1 MNADSSPTTNM
12 KVNLID
18 YTNAAADKLIYTKA
32 TRLTLGEETRS
43 KLAAMTEEEKSKE
56 LAYMATTI
64 PSSWE
69 FVTYTF
75 EILDVSRAFT
85 HQFVRTRTGSYAQQ
99 TMRMLNM
106 EKFNYVVGPTIEAD
120 EKRKEVYDYCMDVI
134 QATYDRLIDLGAEVE
149 DARGVL
155 PTNICTNIIAQ
166 FSLRGLADMAKARTG
181 GRTQNEYRRVVNAMI
196 TEVIAVHPWA
206 EQFLFPDTMKHVRD
220 LENMI
225 EDLASSGKITKEER
239 VKALKTFDMV
249 KKGAK

>member
-1 MNADSSPTTNM
+1 M

-18 YTNAAADKLIYTKA
+18 YTCEAADKLIYTKA
-32 TRLTLGEETRS
+32 TRLTLGEETRK
-43 KLAAMTEEEKSKE
+43 KLAAMTQEEKDAE

-106 EKFNYVVGPTIEAD
+106 EKFRYVTGPTIESSPERKAEYD
-120 EKRKEVYDYCMDVI
+120 ECMNTI
-134 QATYDRLIDLGAEVE
+134 QETYDRLIALGAEVE
-149 DARGVL
+149 DARGIL

-166 FSLRGLADMAKARTG
+166 FTLRGLAEMAKARTG

-196 TEVIAVHPWA
+196 EEVVKVHTWA

-225 EDLASSGKITKEER
+225 EELTASGKITKDER